1 MIRRTRPSLASPV
14 SPLRSMALIASLGAL
29 TSLALASPAVQAD
42 EPSANPAP
50 AAAPAP
56 ALDADAARLASVGH
70 TLKWNWT
77 PPGRKERF
85 GHAEALVH
93 APVSAV
99 RQLVQDFANYKQLAG
114 SITTSK
120 VVGHTPDGST
130 DVYIRMGVMNNTI
143 SVWNVTRFQPPR
155 PAPGGGE
162 VVEGD
167 MVHGKGNVDD
177 SAMIWSFHPAGND
190 WTVLK
195 LDVLL
200 APGIPAPQSLLDEQ
214 LRDSAMDAVNSV
226 HDRAQGSKVN
236 PPYT

>member
-1 MIRRTRPSLASPV
+1 MICRTRPSA
-14 SPLRSMALIASLGAL
+14 SPLRSMALVASLGAL
-29 TSLALASPAVQAD
+29 TSLALASPVVQAD

-50 AAAPAP
+50 APAAAH
-56 ALDADAARLASVGH
+56 ALDADATRLASVGH
-70 TLKWNWT
+70 SLKWNWT
-77 PPGRKERF
+77 PPGRKQRF

-143 SVWNVTRFQPPR
+143 SVWNVTRFAPAR

-177 SAMIWSFHPAGND
+177 SAMIWTFHSAGND

-195 LDVLL
+195 FDVLL

-226 HDRAQGSKVN
+226 HDRAQGSKDN
-236 PPYT
+236 PPYTG